1 MFHLNNYLNAVLGRY
16 MDAYISRCPY
26 LSASDF
32 MAPCFEDKSGRTFFG
47 APVREAISS
56 ALSVLDVRSRSTSRR
71 TPAVY
76 RSLLPADDVTRLLSF
91 HYKYSTVQ
99 GSLYLFYGQYTKNCI
114 QVLAMP

>member
-1 MFHLNNYLNAVLGRY
+1 

-56 ALSVLDVRSRSTSRR
+56 ALSVLDVRSRRTSRR
-71 TPAVY
+71 APAVY
-76 RSLLPADDVTRLLSF
+76 RSLLPADDVTGLLSF
-91 HYKYSTVQ
+91 HYMYSKEAYTSFTGNTQKTVYKPLQ
-99 GSLYLFYGQYTKNCI
+99 CLNTLVCT
-114 QVLAMP
+114 